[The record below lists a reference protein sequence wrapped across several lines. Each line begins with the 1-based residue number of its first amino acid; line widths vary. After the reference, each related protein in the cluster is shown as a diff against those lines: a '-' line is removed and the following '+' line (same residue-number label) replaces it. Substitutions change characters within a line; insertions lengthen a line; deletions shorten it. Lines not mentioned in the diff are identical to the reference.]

1 MKPTQSLIMFFLL
14 PVLMIII
21 PALILGGLALTL
33 AREKALESHRIQ
45 SADLATLVEMANF
58 ERRLGGLHES
68 LVQALDESRDNQ
80 LSKLDRYSEY
90 SYIDQQLDEIG
101 ERIEH
106 LSTSGLIDDLH
117 ADNAETLL
125 LSFQEYRRFIDMAN
139 EAATLNQN
147 NVGDFLQEAEANF
160 NRFIIFT
167 QRTFEALTER
177 ANQRHQQSFHSLS
190 QSIAT
195 LVLLGVGLLS
205 ILAIAAVFASWRINQ
220 RLVTV
225 GDAILALSNT
235 RQELPEFADIQR
247 LSQRRDGQLKRI
259 ASALLSFR
267 KTEQQRR
274 EAEFKVHRLA
284 YYDTLTQLPNWR
296 LMKEH
301 LQHSIDSNQQ
311 TNTFGALIYL
321 DVDDFKRINDS
332 CGHPAGDS
340 LLQDISRRLSAL
352 DMDGTTLGRVGGD
365 EFVLIADG
373 LSSDEL
379 KAADKAEVVAERI
392 QRSFSEPYMFNDKA
406 HSLSVSIGVTL
417 FNGTGENVDSLF
429 QYSNAAANL
438 AKLSSPN
445 GLRFYDPAVQAE
457 LEAKTELERDL
468 RLAIE
473 QQQFVLVYQTQVDS
487 TGKAV
492 GAEALIRWQHPQL
505 GFVSPGTFIPLA
517 EETGLIV
524 PIGQWV
530 LEAACDQLV
539 AWADDETTAH
549 LTLAVNVSAKQFQQP
564 DFVDSVS
571 CALAKSGAL
580 PHLLKLEL
588 TESTVIGN
596 VDDTIARMHQL
607 KALGITF
614 AMDDFGTGYSSLQY
628 LKRLPLDQ
636 IKIDQSFVRDLHQN
650 PDDMAIVQTIIA
662 MGHALGLNV
671 IAEGVETQAH
681 WRYLNDHQCHAY
693 QGYYF
698 CKPVPAIEMV
708 QRSLEPPPMP
718 A

>member
-1 MKPTQSLIMFFLL
+1 
-14 PVLMIII
+14 MIIV
-21 PALILGGLALTL
+21 PALILGSLALTL

-68 LVQALDESRDNQ
+68 LVQALDESMDNQ
-80 LSKLDRYSEY
+80 LSKLDRYSDY
-90 SYIDQQLDEIG
+90 SYINLQLDEIG

-106 LSTSGLIDDLH
+106 LATSGLIDDLH

-160 NRFIIFT
+160 NRFIIFI

-177 ANQRHQQSFHSLS
+177 ANERHQQSFQSLS
-190 QSIAT
+190 KSIAT

-205 ILAIAAVFASWRINQ
+205 ALAITAVFAAWRINR

-235 RQELPEFADIQR
+235 RQALPDFADMQR
-247 LSQRRDGQLKRI
+247 LSQRHSGPLKRI

-301 LQHSIDSNQQ
+301 LQHSIDTNQQ
-311 TNTFGALIYL
+311 TQTFGAVIYL

-373 LSSDEL
+373 LSSDQL
-379 KAADKAEVVAERI
+379 KAADKAEVIAERL
-392 QRSFSEPYMFNDKA
+392 QQSFDEPYLFSDKA
-406 HSLSVSIGVTL
+406 HCLSVSIGVTL
-417 FNGTGENVDSLF
+417 FNGKGENVDSLF
-429 QYSNAAANL
+429 QYSNAAAHL
-438 AKLSSPN
+438 AKQSSPN

-473 QQQFVLVYQTQVDS
+473 QQEFVLVYQTQVNS
-487 TGKAV
+487 TGKAI
-492 GAEALIRWQHPQL
+492 GAEALIRWQHPQR

-530 LEAACDQLV
+530 LEAACNQLD
-539 AWADDETTAH
+539 AWADDETTAQ

-571 CALAKSGAL
+571 CALAKSGAR

-607 KALGITF
+607 KTLGITF

-636 IKIDQSFVRDLHQN
+636 IKIDQSFVRDLHQDS
-650 PDDMAIVQTIIA
+650 DDMAIVQTIIA
-662 MGHALGLNV
+662 MGHSLGLNV
-671 IAEGVETQAH
+671 IAEGVETLEH

-698 CKPVPAIEMV
+698 CKPVSAIEMV
-708 QRSLEPPPMP
+708 KRSLDPPPLL

>member
-14 PVLMIII
+14 PVLMIIV

-205 ILAIAAVFASWRINQ
+205 ILAIAAVFASWRINR

-392 QRSFSEPYMFNDKA
+392 QRSFSEPYLFNDKA

-468 RLAIE
+468 RLAID

-492 GAEALIRWQHPQL
+492 GAEALIRWQHPQR

-564 DFVDSVS
+564 DFVDSVR

-708 QRSLEPPPMP
+708 KRSLEPPPMP

>member
-708 QRSLEPPPMP
+708 KRSLEPPPMP

>member
-205 ILAIAAVFASWRINQ
+205 ILAIAAVFASWRINR

-708 QRSLEPPPMP
+708 KRSLEPPPMP

>member
-205 ILAIAAVFASWRINQ
+205 ILAIAAVFASWRINR

-564 DFVDSVS
+564 DFVDSVR